1 MLMRVFIDK
10 IYLYDDHLLILLNY
24 SDNKSCI
31 NNENVSVIEEYFDN
45 NGSIID
51 KDGAPN
57 RTYSN
62 IYIYKGGFA
71 LNVWFE
77 EV

>member
-10 IYLYDDHLLILLNY
+10 IYLYDDHLLIKR
-24 SDNKSCI
+24 SKVTDKDI
-31 NNENVSVIEEYFDN
+31 PFIEESFDN
-45 NGSIID
+45 SSNTN
-51 KDGAPN
+51 KNGAPN